1 VVGPGTALGSGD
13 AVCSD
18 LGLAHAM
25 QAGQEIAVVTVRL
38 HYCWSVGEEYAPLSE
53 RESGALMTM
62 ETGDR

>member
-13 AVCSD
+13 AVCPD

-25 QAGQEIAVVTVRL
+25 QVGREIAVVTVQL
-38 HYCWSVGEEYAPLSE
+38 HYCWSVGEGYAPLSG

-62 ETGDR
+62 ETADR